1 MRRRY
6 RSWLYENGRKVSIGR
21 FVSARLHRRIFMWFG
36 ATILITALAAVATI
50 GAIDRVGNSGWRREH
65 ARAQSF
71 VAHGFERVWADPAAR
86 DTLARAFAED
96 LEIDL
101 ELVDA
106 TGRRLARY
114 GQPCRA
120 QTLVAPVRDEGG
132 PLGTVLLCPARGRS
146 GGSLRFALP
155 LLAVAIVMWGASGL
169 IARRLARP
177 LVDLAHVAHEIG
189 AGKLSSRVRLDC
201 HGQQGEVGVVAEA
214 VNDMA
219 ARIER
224 QIADQRELLAA
235 VSHEL
240 RTPLARIRLLTEMA
254 REGGGPSA
262 CVLDDLDRE
271 VMEIDALVGD
281 LLASSRLDFAALT
294 VTRLDPAEAGI
305 RALER
310 AGLDPT
316 LLEVVEGTPALQAD
330 ATLLARALANLLE
343 NARAHAGGAER
354 LRVRP
359 GGQRGVVFE
368 VEDRGPGF
376 ADGEETRIFEPFF
389 RRERAQGGES
399 GAERGSLGLGL
410 ALCKRIAEAHGGRA
424 FAERREGGG
433 ARVGIELALHPPTS
447 AARPQGR
454 DGEATRVDR
463 ATRADRATRP
473 DRADGDARPRRA

>member
-1 MRRRY
+1 MKGC
-6 RSWLYENGRKVSIGR
+6 RSWLSENRRKVSIGR
-21 FVSARLHRRIFMWFG
+21 FVNARLHRRIFMWFG
-36 ATILITALAAVATI
+36 ATILITAVAAIATT

-71 VAHGFERVWADPAAR
+71 VGHQFQRVWGDPVAR
-86 DTLARAFAED
+86 DALARVIAED
-96 LEIDL
+96 FDTDL
-101 ELVDA
+101 ELLDA

-114 GQPCRA
+114 GQPCRVQA
-120 QTLVAPVRDEGG
+120 MIVQVRGDGG
-132 PLGTVLLCPARGRS
+132 PLGTVLLCPGRGRS
-146 GGSLRFALP
+146 GASLRLALP
-155 LLAVAIVMWGASGL
+155 LLAVAVVLWAASGL
-169 IARRLARP
+169 ISRRLARP

-189 AGKLSSRVRLDC
+189 TGKLSSRVRLDR
-201 HGQQGEVGVVAEA
+201 HGQGEVSVVAEA

-224 QIADQRELLAA
+224 QLADQRELLAA

-254 REGGGPSA
+254 RGGGGTSA
-262 CVLDDLDRE
+262 PVLDDLDRE

-294 VTRLDPAEAGI
+294 LTRLDPAETAV
-305 RALER
+305 RAVER

-316 LLEVVEGTPALQAD
+316 LLEVVEGTPAFQAD

-343 NARAHAGGAER
+343 NARAHGGGADR
-354 LRVRP
+354 VRVRP
-359 GGQRGVVFE
+359 GGPRSVVFE

-376 ADGEETRIFEPFF
+376 AEGEETRIFEPFF
-389 RRERAQGGES
+389 RRERSQGSDG

-410 ALCKRIAEAHGGRA
+410 TLCKRIAEAHGGRA

-433 ARVGIELALHPPTS
+433 ARVGIELALRPP
-447 AARPQGR
+447 A
-454 DGEATRVDR
+454 
-463 ATRADRATRP
+463 
-473 DRADGDARPRRA
+473 GDARSRSAPRRA

>member
-1 MRRRY
+1 MSGC
-6 RSWLYENGRKVSIGR
+6 RSWLHERRASVAIGR
-21 FVSARLHRRIFMWFG
+21 FLSARLHRRIFMWFG
-36 ATILITALAAVATI
+36 ATILLTALAAFATV
-50 GAIDRVGNSGWRREH
+50 GALDRVGSSGWRRDH
-65 ARAQSF
+65 ASAQSF
-71 VAHGFERVWADPAAR
+71 VGDQFQRVWGDPAAR
-86 DTLARAFAED
+86 DALARVIVED
-96 LEIDL
+96 FDTDL
-101 ELVDA
+101 ELLDA
-106 TGRRLARY
+106 RGRRIARY

-120 QTLVAPVRDEGG
+120 HALISPIRGEGG
-132 PLGTVLLCPARGRS
+132 PLGTVRLCPGRGRS
-146 GGSLRFALP
+146 GGSLRLALP
-155 LLAVAIVMWGASGL
+155 LLAVAVVLWAATGL
-169 IARRLARP
+169 ISRRLARP
-177 LVDLAHVAHEIG
+177 LVDLARVAHEIG
-189 AGKLSSRVRLDC
+189 AGKLSSRVRLDVRK
-201 HGQQGEVGVVAEA
+201 QDEVGVVAEA

-224 QIADQRELLAA
+224 QLADQRELLAA

-254 REGGGPSA
+254 RTSVAPSA
-262 CVLDDLDRE
+262 AVLDDLDRE

-294 VTRLDPAEAGI
+294 VSRLVPAEAAI

-316 LLEVVEGTPALQAD
+316 LLEVAERTPTFEAD

-354 LRVRP
+354 VRVRP
-359 GGQRGVVFE
+359 GGPDSIVFE

-376 ADGEETRIFEPFF
+376 AEGEEARIFEPFF
-389 RRERAQGGES
+389 RRDRAQGS

-433 ARVGIELALHPPTS
+433 ARVGIELALRPPEVG
-447 AARPQGR
+447 ARSGR
-454 DGEATRVDR
+454 V
-463 ATRADRATRP
+463 
-473 DRADGDARPRRA
+473 

>member
-1 MRRRY
+1 MKGY
-6 RSWLYENGRKVSIGR
+6 RSWLCENGRKVSIGR
-21 FVSARLHRRIFMWFG
+21 FVNARLHRRIFMWFG
-36 ATILITALAAVATI
+36 ATILITAVAAIATT

-71 VAHGFERVWADPAAR
+71 VGHQFQRVWGDPVAR
-86 DTLARAFAED
+86 DALARVIAED
-96 LEIDL
+96 FDTDL
-101 ELVDA
+101 ELFDA

-114 GQPCRA
+114 GQPCRVQALSA
-120 QTLVAPVRDEGG
+120 QVRGDAG
-132 PLGTVLLCPARGRS
+132 PLGTVLLCPGRGRS
-146 GGSLRFALP
+146 GASLRLALP
-155 LLAVAIVMWGASGL
+155 LLAVAIVLWAASGL
-169 IARRLARP
+169 ISRRLARP

-189 AGKLSSRVRLDC
+189 TGKLSSRVRLDR
-201 HGQQGEVGVVAEA
+201 HGQGEVSVVAEA

-224 QIADQRELLAA
+224 QLADQRELLAA

-254 REGGGPSA
+254 RGGGGTSA
-262 CVLDDLDRE
+262 PVLDDLDRE

-294 VTRLDPAEAGI
+294 LTRLDPAETAV
-305 RALER
+305 RAVER

-316 LLEVVEGTPALQAD
+316 LLEVVEGTPAFQAD

-343 NARAHAGGAER
+343 NARAHGGGADR
-354 LRVRP
+354 VRVRP
-359 GGQRGVVFE
+359 GGPRSVVFE

-376 ADGEETRIFEPFF
+376 AEGEEARIFEPFF
-389 RRERAQGGES
+389 RRERAQGSDG

-410 ALCKRIAEAHGGRA
+410 TLCKRIAEAHGGRA

-433 ARVGIELALHPPTS
+433 ARVGIELALRPPT
-447 AARPQGR
+447 
-454 DGEATRVDR
+454 
-463 ATRADRATRP
+463 
-473 DRADGDARPRRA
+473 GDARSRSAPRRA

>member
-1 MRRRY
+1 MRC
-6 RSWLYENGRKVSIGR
+6 RSWLFENGRKVSIGR
-21 FVSARLHRRIFMWFG
+21 FLSARLHRRIFMWFG
-36 ATILITALAAVATI
+36 ATILITAFAAVATV
-50 GAIDRVGNSGWRREH
+50 GAIDRVGNSGWRHEH

-71 VAHGFERVWADPAAR
+71 VGYQFHRVWADPVAR
-86 DTLARAFAED
+86 DALARVIAED
-96 LEIDL
+96 FDTDL
-101 ELVDA
+101 ELFDA
-106 TGRRLARY
+106 TGRPLGRY
-114 GQPCRA
+114 GQPCRT
-120 QTLVAPVRDEGG
+120 QPLVAPVRGERGQ
-132 PLGTVLLCPARGRS
+132 LGTVLLCPGRGRS
-146 GGSLRFALP
+146 GASLRLALP
-155 LLAVAIVMWGASGL
+155 LLAVGVVLWAASGL
-169 IARRLARP
+169 ISRRLARP

-189 AGKLSSRVRLDC
+189 AGKLSSRVRLDR
-201 HGQQGEVGVVAEA
+201 HGHGEVGVVAEA

-224 QIADQRELLAA
+224 QVADQRELLAA

-254 REGGGPSA
+254 RGSGAPSA
-262 CVLDDLDRE
+262 PVLDDLDRE

-281 LLASSRLDFAALT
+281 LLASSRIDFAALT
-294 VTRLDPAEAGI
+294 LTRLDPAETAI

-316 LLEVVEGTPALQAD
+316 LLEVAEGTPAFEAD

-359 GGQRGVVFE
+359 GGLSRVVFE

-376 ADGEETRIFEPFF
+376 AEEGEETRIFEPFF
-389 RRERAQGGES
+389 RRERVQGSES

-433 ARVGIELALHPPTS
+433 ARVGIELALRPPAN
-447 AARPQGR
+447 AARL
-454 DGEATRVDR
+454 
-463 ATRADRATRP
+463 P
-473 DRADGDARPRRA
+473 DRPRRA

>member
-1 MRRRY
+1 MNGCRAWLHERRP
-6 RSWLYENGRKVSIGR
+6 SVAIGR
-21 FVSARLHRRIFMWFG
+21 FLSARLHRRIFMWFG
-36 ATILITALAAVATI
+36 ATILLTALAAFATI
-50 GAIDRVGNSGWRREH
+50 GALDRVGSSGWRSEH
-65 ARAQSF
+65 ASAQSF
-71 VAHGFERVWADPAAR
+71 VGQEFQRVWGDPVAR
-86 DTLARAFAED
+86 DALARVIAED
-96 LEIDL
+96 FDTDL
-101 ELVDA
+101 ELLDA
-106 TGRRLARY
+106 RGRRIARY

-120 QTLVAPVRDEGG
+120 QGLISPIRGEGG
-132 PLGTVLLCPARGRS
+132 TLGTVRLCPGRRRS
-146 GGSLRFALP
+146 GGSLRLALP
-155 LLAVAIVMWGASGL
+155 LLAVAVVLWAASGL
-169 IARRLARP
+169 ISRRLARP
-177 LVDLAHVAHEIG
+177 LVDLARVAHEIG
-189 AGKLSSRVRLDC
+189 AGKLSSRVRLDVRK
-201 HGQQGEVGVVAEA
+201 QDEVGVVAEA

-224 QIADQRELLAA
+224 QLADQRELLAA

-254 REGGGPSA
+254 RTSTAPSA
-262 CVLDDLDRE
+262 AVLDDLDRE

-294 VTRLDPAEAGI
+294 VSRLVPAEAAI

-316 LLEVVEGTPALQAD
+316 LLEVAEWTPTFEAD

-359 GGQRGVVFE
+359 GGPDRIVFE

-389 RRERAQGGES
+389 RRDRAQGSG

-433 ARVGIELALHPPTS
+433 ARVGIELALRPPDPG
-447 AARPQGR
+447 ARP
-454 DGEATRVDR
+454 ARV
-463 ATRADRATRP
+463 
-473 DRADGDARPRRA
+473 

>member
-1 MRRRY
+1 MRC
-6 RSWLYENGRKVSIGR
+6 RSWLFENGRKVSIGR
-21 FVSARLHRRIFMWFG
+21 FLSARLHRRIFMWFG
-36 ATILITALAAVATI
+36 ATILLTAFAAIATV
-50 GAIDRVGNSGWRREH
+50 GAIDRVGNSGWRHEH

-71 VAHGFERVWADPAAR
+71 VGHQFQRVWGDPVAR
-86 DTLARAFAED
+86 DALARVIAED
-96 LEIDL
+96 FDTDL
-101 ELVDA
+101 ELLDA
-106 TGRRLARY
+106 KGRRLARY

-120 QTLVAPVRDEGG
+120 QALVAPVPGDGG
-132 PLGTVLLCPARGRS
+132 SLGTVLLCPGRGRS
-146 GGSLRFALP
+146 GASLRLALP
-155 LLAVAIVMWGASGL
+155 LLAVAAVLWAASGL
-169 IARRLARP
+169 ISRRLARP

-189 AGKLSSRVRLDC
+189 AGKLSSRVRLDR
-201 HGQQGEVGVVAEA
+201 HGHGHGEVGVVAEA

-254 REGGGPSA
+254 RGDGGPSA
-262 CVLDDLDRE
+262 PVFDDLDRE

-281 LLASSRLDFAALT
+281 LLASSRIDFAALT
-294 VTRLDPAEAGI
+294 LTRLDPAEAAI

-316 LLEVVEGTPALQAD
+316 LLEVAEGTPPFEAD

-359 GGQRGVVFE
+359 GGPSRVVFE

-410 ALCKRIAEAHGGRA
+410 ALCKRVAEAHGGRA

-433 ARVGIELALHPPTS
+433 ARVGIELALRPPAS
-447 AARPQGR
+447 AARLR
-454 DGEATRVDR
+454 DRPLR
-463 ATRADRATRP
+463 A
-473 DRADGDARPRRA
+473 

>member
-1 MRRRY
+1 MKRC
-6 RSWLYENGRKVSIGR
+6 RSWLCENRRKVSIGR
-21 FVSARLHRRIFMWFG
+21 FVNARLHRRIFMWFG
-36 ATILITALAAVATI
+36 ATILITAVAAVATTV
-50 GAIDRVGNSGWRREH
+50 AIDRVGNSGWRREH

-71 VAHGFERVWADPAAR
+71 VGHQFQRVWGDPVAR
-86 DTLARAFAED
+86 DALARVIAED
-96 LEIDL
+96 FDTDL
-101 ELVDA
+101 ELLDA

-120 QTLVAPVRDEGG
+120 HALVAPVRGEGG
-132 PLGTVLLCPARGRS
+132 PLGTVLLCPGRGRS
-146 GGSLRFALP
+146 GAPLRFALP
-155 LLAVAIVMWGASGL
+155 LLAVTFVLWAASGL
-169 IARRLARP
+169 ISRRLARP

-201 HGQQGEVGVVAEA
+201 HGQGEVSVVAEA

-224 QIADQRELLAA
+224 QLADQRELLAA

-254 REGGGPSA
+254 RGDGAPSA
-262 CVLDDLDRE
+262 SVLDDLDRE

-294 VTRLDPAEAGI
+294 LTRLDPAEAAV

-310 AGLDPT
+310 AGLDPA
-316 LLEVVEGTPALQAD
+316 LLEVAEQTPAFEAD

-343 NARAHAGGAER
+343 NARAHGGGADR

-359 GGQRGVVFE
+359 GGPRSVVFE

-376 ADGEETRIFEPFF
+376 AEGEETRIFEPFF
-389 RRERAQGGES
+389 RRERAQGS
-399 GAERGSLGLGL
+399 HDGAERGSLGLGL
-410 ALCKRIAEAHGGRA
+410 TLCKRIAEAHGGRA

-433 ARVGIELALHPPTS
+433 ARVGIELALRPP
-447 AARPQGR
+447 AAEARPHGR
-454 DGEATRVDR
+454 V
-463 ATRADRATRP
+463 
-473 DRADGDARPRRA
+473 PRRA

>member
-1 MRRRY
+1 MRC
-6 RSWLYENGRKVSIGR
+6 RSWLFENGRKVSINR
-21 FVSARLHRRIFMWFG
+21 FLSARLHRRIFMWFG
-36 ATILITALAAVATI
+36 ATILITAFAAIATV
-50 GAIDRVGNSGWRREH
+50 GAIDRVGNSGWRHEH

-71 VAHGFERVWADPAAR
+71 VGLQFQRVWGDPVAR
-86 DTLARAFAED
+86 DALARVIAEEFDTD
-96 LEIDL
+96 LDL
-101 ELVDA
+101 LDA
-106 TGRRLARY
+106 KGRRLARY
-114 GQPCRA
+114 GQPCRV
-120 QTLVAPVRDEGG
+120 QPLVAPVPGDGG
-132 PLGTVLLCPARGRS
+132 SLGTVLLCPGRGRS
-146 GGSLRFALP
+146 GASLRLALP
-155 LLAVAIVMWGASGL
+155 LFAVAAVLWAASGL
-169 IARRLARP
+169 ISRRLARP
-177 LVDLAHVAHEIG
+177 LVDLAHVVHEIG
-189 AGKLSSRVRLDC
+189 AGKLSSRVRLDR
-201 HGQQGEVGVVAEA
+201 HGHGEVGVVAEA

-254 REGGGPSA
+254 RGDGGAGAP
-262 CVLDDLDRE
+262 VLDDLDRE

-281 LLASSRLDFAALT
+281 LLASSRIDFAALT
-294 VTRLDPAEAGI
+294 LTRLDPAEAAI

-316 LLEVVEGTPALQAD
+316 LLEVAEGTPAFEAD

-359 GGQRGVVFE
+359 GGPSRVVFE

-424 FAERREGGG
+424 FAERRGGGG
-433 ARVGIELALHPPTS
+433 ARVGIELALRPPAS
-447 AARPQGR
+447 AARLR
-454 DGEATRVDR
+454 D
-463 ATRADRATRP
+463 
-473 DRADGDARPRRA
+473 RPRRV

>member
-1 MRRRY
+1 MMRC
-6 RSWLYENGRKVSIGR
+6 RSWLCENGRKVSIGR
-21 FVSARLHRRIFMWFG
+21 FLSARLHRRIFMWFG
-36 ATILITALAAVATI
+36 ATILITAFAAIATV
-50 GAIDRVGNSGWRREH
+50 GAIDRVGNSGWRHEH
-65 ARAQSF
+65 ARAQFF
-71 VAHGFERVWADPAAR
+71 VGHQFQRVWADPVAR
-86 DTLARAFAED
+86 DALARVIAED
-96 LEIDL
+96 FDTDL
-101 ELVDA
+101 ELLDA

-120 QTLVAPVRDEGG
+120 QTLVTPVRGEGG
-132 PLGTVLLCPARGRS
+132 PIGTVLLCPGRGRS
-146 GGSLRFALP
+146 GASLRLALP
-155 LLAVAIVMWGASGL
+155 LLAVGVVLWAASGL
-169 IARRLARP
+169 ISRRLARP

-201 HGQQGEVGVVAEA
+201 HGQQGEVSVVAEA

-224 QIADQRELLAA
+224 QVADQRELLAA

-254 REGGGPSA
+254 RGNGGPSA
-262 CVLDDLDRE
+262 PVFDDLDRE

-281 LLASSRLDFAALT
+281 LLASSRIDFAALT
-294 VTRLDPAEAGI
+294 VTRLDPAETAI

-316 LLEVVEGTPALQAD
+316 LLEVAEGTPAFAAD

-359 GGQRGVVFE
+359 GGPSRVVFE

-376 ADGEETRIFEPFF
+376 AEEGEETRIFEPFF
-389 RRERAQGGES
+389 RRERVQGSES

-433 ARVGIELALHPPTS
+433 ARVGIEIALRPPAS
-447 AARPQGR
+447 AARLAG
-454 DGEATRVDR
+454 
-463 ATRADRATRP
+463 
-473 DRADGDARPRRA
+473 RPRRA

>member
-1 MRRRY
+1 MKGC
-6 RSWLYENGRKVSIGR
+6 RSWLSENGRKVSIGR
-21 FVSARLHRRIFMWFG
+21 FVNARLHRRIFMWFG
-36 ATILITALAAVATI
+36 ATILITAVAAIATT

-71 VAHGFERVWADPAAR
+71 VGHQFQRVWGDPVAR
-86 DTLARAFAED
+86 DALARVIAED
-96 LEIDL
+96 FDTDL
-101 ELVDA
+101 ELLDA

-114 GQPCRA
+114 GQPCRVQA
-120 QTLVAPVRDEGG
+120 MIVQVRGDGG
-132 PLGTVLLCPARGRS
+132 PLGTVLLCPGRGRS
-146 GGSLRFALP
+146 GASLRLALP
-155 LLAVAIVMWGASGL
+155 LLAVAVVLWGASGL
-169 IARRLARP
+169 ISRRLARP

-189 AGKLSSRVRLDC
+189 TGKLSSRVRLDR
-201 HGQQGEVGVVAEA
+201 HGQGEVSVVAEA

-224 QIADQRELLAA
+224 QLADQRELLAA

-254 REGGGPSA
+254 RGGGGTSA
-262 CVLDDLDRE
+262 PVLDDLDRE

-294 VTRLDPAEAGI
+294 LTRLDPAETAV
-305 RALER
+305 RAVER

-316 LLEVVEGTPALQAD
+316 LLEVVEGTPAFEAD

-343 NARAHAGGAER
+343 NARAHGGGADR
-354 LRVRP
+354 VRVRP
-359 GGQRGVVFE
+359 GGPRSVVFE

-376 ADGEETRIFEPFF
+376 AEGEETRIFEPFF
-389 RRERAQGGES
+389 RRERAQGSDG

-410 ALCKRIAEAHGGRA
+410 TLCKRIAEAHGGRA

-433 ARVGIELALHPPTS
+433 ARVGIELALRPP
-447 AARPQGR
+447 A
-454 DGEATRVDR
+454 
-463 ATRADRATRP
+463 
-473 DRADGDARPRRA
+473 GDARSRSAPRRA

>member
-1 MRRRY
+1 MRRY
-6 RSWLYENGRKVSIGR
+6 RSWLHENRRKVSIGR
-21 FVSARLHRRIFMWFG
+21 FLSARLHRRLFMWFG
-36 ATILITALAAVATI
+36 ATILLTALAAFATV
-50 GAIDRVGNSGWRREH
+50 GMLNQLGNSGWRREH
-65 ARAQSF
+65 ASARNF
-71 VAHGFERVWADPAAR
+71 VGHQFQGVWRDPMAR
-86 DTLARAFAED
+86 DALARVIAED
-96 LEIDL
+96 FDTDL
-101 ELVDA
+101 ELLDA
-106 TGRRLARY
+106 SGRRLVRY
-114 GQPCRA
+114 GQICSRSRA
-120 QTLVAPVRDEGG
+120 LVAPVRDGG
-132 PLGTVLLCPARGRS
+132 AVLGTVLLCPGRGRS
-146 GGSLRFALP
+146 GASLRFALP
-155 LLAVAIVMWGASGL
+155 LLAVAVVLWGASGV
-169 IARRLARP
+169 ISRRLARP

-189 AGKLSSRVRLDC
+189 AGKLSSRVRLDR
-201 HGQQGEVGVVAEA
+201 HGHGEVGVVAEA

-254 REGGGPSA
+254 RGSGAPSA
-262 CVLDDLDRE
+262 TVLDDLDRE

-294 VTRLDPAEAGI
+294 VTRLDPAEAAL

-316 LLEVVEGTPALQAD
+316 LLEVAEGTPAFEAD

-343 NARAHAGGAER
+343 NARAHAGGADR

-359 GGQRGVVFE
+359 GGPQRIVFE

-376 ADGEETRIFEPFF
+376 AEGEETRIFEPFF
-389 RRERAQGGES
+389 RRERAQGS

-410 ALCKRIAEAHGGRA
+410 TLCKRIAEAHGGRA

-433 ARVGIELALHPPTS
+433 ARVGIELALRPPAGDPGT
-447 AARPQGR
+447 AAR
-454 DGEATRVDR
+454 
-463 ATRADRATRP
+463 
-473 DRADGDARPRRA
+473 RRA

>member
-1 MRRRY
+1 MRRC
-6 RSWLYENGRKVSIGR
+6 RSWLQENRRKVSIGR
-21 FVSARLHRRIFMWFG
+21 FLSARLHRRLFMWFG
-36 ATILITALAAVATI
+36 VTILLTAFAALATI
-50 GAIDRVGNSGWRREH
+50 AIVNQLGSSGWRREH
-65 ARAQSF
+65 ENARNF
-71 VAHGFERVWADPAAR
+71 VRVQFQRVWGDPVAR
-86 DTLARAFAED
+86 DALARVIAED
-96 LEIDL
+96 FDTAL
-101 ELVDA
+101 ELLDA
-106 TGRRLARY
+106 SGRRLVRY
-114 GQPCRA
+114 GQPCSRA
-120 QTLVAPVRDEGG
+120 RALVTPVSDEGG
-132 PLGTVLLCPARGRS
+132 PLGTVLLCPGRGRS
-146 GGSLRFALP
+146 GASLRFALP
-155 LLAVAIVMWGASGL
+155 LLAVAVVLWAASGV
-169 IARRLARP
+169 ISRRLARP

-201 HGQQGEVGVVAEA
+201 RGHGEVGVVAEA

-254 REGGGPSA
+254 RERGGPSA
-262 CVLDDLDRE
+262 DVLDDLDRE

-294 VTRLDPAEAGI
+294 VSRLDPAEAAL

-316 LLEVVEGTPALQAD
+316 LLEVAEGTPAFEAD

-359 GGQRGVVFE
+359 SGRGGIVFE

-376 ADGEETRIFEPFF
+376 AEGEETRIFEPFF
-389 RRERAQGGES
+389 RRERGQGG

-433 ARVGIELALHPPTS
+433 ARVGIELALRPPAGDPGA
-447 AARPQGR
+447 AARR
-454 DGEATRVDR
+454 RV
-463 ATRADRATRP
+463 
-473 DRADGDARPRRA
+473 

>member
-1 MRRRY
+1 MIRY
-6 RSWLYENGRKVSIGR
+6 RSWLSENGRKVSIGR
-21 FVSARLHRRIFMWFG
+21 FLSARLHRRIFMWFG
-36 ATILITALAAVATI
+36 ATILITAFAAFATV
-50 GAIDRVGNSGWRREH
+50 GAIDRVGNSGWRHEH
-65 ARAQSF
+65 ARARAF
-71 VAHGFERVWADPAAR
+71 VGHQFQRVWADPVAR
-86 DTLARAFAED
+86 DALARVIAED
-96 LEIDL
+96 FDTDL
-101 ELVDA
+101 ELRDA

-120 QTLVAPVRDEGG
+120 QTLVAPVRGEGG
-132 PLGTVLLCPARGRS
+132 PLGTVLLCPGRGRS
-146 GGSLRFALP
+146 GASLRLALP
-155 LLAVAIVMWGASGL
+155 LLAVGVVLWGASGL
-169 IARRLARP
+169 ISRRLARP

-201 HGQQGEVGVVAEA
+201 HGQGEVGVVAEA

-219 ARIER
+219 GRIER
-224 QIADQRELLAA
+224 QVADQRELLAA

-240 RTPLARIRLLTEMA
+240 RTPLARIRLLTELA
-254 REGGGPSA
+254 RGNGGPSVS
-262 CVLDDLDRE
+262 VLDDLDRE

-281 LLASSRLDFAALT
+281 LLASSRIDFAALT
-294 VTRLDPAEAGI
+294 VSRLNPAETAI

-316 LLEVVEGTPALQAD
+316 LLEVAEGTPAFAAD

-359 GGQRGVVFE
+359 GGPSRVVFE

-389 RRERAQGGES
+389 RRERVQGSES

-424 FAERREGGG
+424 FAESREGGG
-433 ARVGIELALHPPTS
+433 ARVGIELALRPPAS
-447 AARPQGR
+447 AARLAG
-454 DGEATRVDR
+454 
-463 ATRADRATRP
+463 
-473 DRADGDARPRRA
+473 RPRRA

>member
-1 MRRRY
+1 MKRC
-6 RSWLYENGRKVSIGR
+6 RSWLSENRRKVSIGR
-21 FVSARLHRRIFMWFG
+21 FVNARLHRRIFMWFG
-36 ATILITALAAVATI
+36 ATILITAVAAIATT

-71 VAHGFERVWADPAAR
+71 VGHQFQRVWGDPVAR
-86 DTLARAFAED
+86 DALARVIAED
-96 LEIDL
+96 FDTDL
-101 ELVDA
+101 ELLDA

-114 GQPCRA
+114 GQPCRVQALIA
-120 QTLVAPVRDEGG
+120 QVRGESG
-132 PLGTVLLCPARGRS
+132 PLGTVLLCPGRGRS
-146 GGSLRFALP
+146 GASLRLALP
-155 LLAVAIVMWGASGL
+155 LLAVAVVLWAASGL
-169 IARRLARP
+169 ISRRLARP

-189 AGKLSSRVRLDC
+189 TGKLSSRVRLDR
-201 HGQQGEVGVVAEA
+201 HGQGEVSVVAEA

-224 QIADQRELLAA
+224 QLADQRELLAA

-254 REGGGPSA
+254 RGGGGTSA
-262 CVLDDLDRE
+262 PVLDDLDRE

-294 VTRLDPAEAGI
+294 LTRLDPAETAV
-305 RALER
+305 RAVER

-316 LLEVVEGTPALQAD
+316 LLEVVEGTPAFEAD

-343 NARAHAGGAER
+343 NARAHGGGADR
-354 LRVRP
+354 VRVRP
-359 GGQRGVVFE
+359 GGPRSVVFE

-376 ADGEETRIFEPFF
+376 AEGEETRIFEPFF
-389 RRERAQGGES
+389 RRERSQGSDG

-410 ALCKRIAEAHGGRA
+410 TLCKRIAEAHGGRA

-433 ARVGIELALHPPTS
+433 ARVGIELALRPP
-447 AARPQGR
+447 A
-454 DGEATRVDR
+454 
-463 ATRADRATRP
+463 
-473 DRADGDARPRRA
+473 GDARSRSAPRRA